1 MKEELIELLAR
12 VIQVLQINESW
23 MTWNLFLAFIPLV
36 LSVWLFRSRRG
47 NGWAWCLGFL
57 VVFACFPENQKY
69 IRTLSFFLISAL
81 LSVSFLKLA
90 SFATVVILPLII
102 WMLRSRSGN
111 RFAWWL
117 GFVAFIGFLPNAPY
131 LLTDVIHLIDDIRTI
146 QSVWMIT
153 LVVIPL
159 YTLVISAGFE
169 AYVISLI
176 NLGYYLQERGKGEW
190 VLKTELII
198 HALSAVGIYWGR
210 FLRFNTWD
218 FITQPDHLLTKGVEE
233 LLGKQPLVIIAI
245 TFIILAGLH
254 WLAKRVTLSVI
265 EQTRARMMMRSSRGT
280 KTHW

>member
-12 VIQVLQINESW
+12 VIQVLQINQSW

-57 VVFACFPENQKY
+57 VLFACLPENQKY
-69 IRTLSFFLISAL
+69 IRTLSYFLISAL
-81 LSVSFLKLA
+81 LSVSLLKLVL
-90 SFATVVILPLII
+90 FATVVILPLMI

-131 LLTDVIHLIDDIRTI
+131 LLTDVIHLIDDIRTVD
-146 QSVWMIT
+146 SVWVIT
-153 LVVIPL
+153 LAVIPL
-159 YTLVISAGFE
+159 YILVISAGFE

-176 NLGYYLQERGKGEW
+176 NLGYYLQQRGKGEW

-198 HALSAVGIYWGR
+198 HGLSAVGIYWGR

-218 FITQPDHLLTKGVEE
+218 FITQPDHLLTRGVEE
-233 LLGKQPLVIIAI
+233 LMGKQPLVIITI
-245 TFIILAGLH
+245 TFLILAGLH

-265 EQTRARMMMRSSRGT
+265 EQTHGRMMMRSRGT